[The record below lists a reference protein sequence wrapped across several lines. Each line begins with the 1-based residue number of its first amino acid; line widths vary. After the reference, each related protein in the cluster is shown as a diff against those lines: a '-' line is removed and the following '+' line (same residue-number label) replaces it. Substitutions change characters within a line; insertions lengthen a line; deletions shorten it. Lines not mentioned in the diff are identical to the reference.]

1 MFLTTKFS
9 IFWKLTFFQKII
21 FLLLYSII
29 YYIDLPL
36 IGLYP
41 LRVFSKN
48 FKLIVCMA
56 LNYNNPQKFIDMAL
70 DASEIYYFEK
80 NNAIELEYYTKIILL
95 TPKNYRFLIIFICL
109 YKSLLIWLINFV
121 FWIYSISLPFFF
133 LCIFLLIDYLDGY
146 FD

>member
-1 MFLTTKFS
+1 
-9 IFWKLTFFQKII
+9 
-21 FLLLYSII
+21 
-29 YYIDLPL
+29 
-36 IGLYP
+36 
-41 LRVFSKN
+41 
-48 FKLIVCMA
+48 MA